1 MMAALLSRQ
10 AVIVLA
16 VGAAVLVSLGSWL
29 RFVRKNRGKK
39 MIASMSYLGY
49 ILFALSILIYI
60 ALGFLDR

>member
-1 MMAALLSRQ
+1 MMATLLSRQ

-16 VGAAVLVSLGSWL
+16 IGAAVFVSLGSWL
-29 RFVRKNRGKK
+29 RFARKNRAKK
-39 MIASMSYLGY
+39 MIASMLYLGY